1 MKTLRI
7 FGLAIVI
14 LAMMGGVYWWWQ
26 HGMTFP
32 GTDDATLEANL
43 LTIAPQIGGRVIAVS
58 AVENGHVAVGDL
70 LFSIDPAP
78 FQAAVDMARA
88 DLDRARLTAGS
99 TIADVSGAAAAVAAA
114 AATLRQ
120 AQQDLARD
128 RSLARGGQI
137 SQMMV
142 DHAQT
147 ALDQAAAAKASADA
161 ALTAAAT
168 RAGRSVTGDTPAIR
182 SAQAAWALAVID
194 LAHCSVTAPAS
205 GWIADISLRPG
216 QIVTENQPLFSL
228 VEDGAW
234 WVDGNFKETD
244 LQRIRPGQS
253 VALKIDMYAGMTLS
267 GTVESVGYGSGV
279 VFSLLPSQNATGNW
293 VKVTQ
298 RFAVRIAIDHPP
310 ADPDRPLRVGA
321 SVTATVDT
329 ADLVTE

>member
-7 FGLAIVI
+7 FGLAVVI

-26 HGMTFP
+26 HGKTFP

-43 LTIAPQIGGRVIAVS
+43 LTIAPQIGGRVLAVPV
-58 AVENGHVAVGDL
+58 VENGHVAVGDL

-78 FQAAVDMARA
+78 LQATVDMAQA
-88 DLDRARLTAGS
+88 TLDRATLTAGS
-99 TIADVSGAAAAVAAA
+99 AGADVSGAAAVLAAA

-120 AQQDLARD
+120 AQADLARD

-137 SQMMV
+137 SQVVV

-147 ALDQAAAAKASADA
+147 DVDQAVAAKASADA

-168 RAGRSVTGDTPAIR
+168 LAGRSVTGDTPAIR
-182 SAQAAWALAVID
+182 SAQAALALAVID

-205 GWIADISLRPG
+205 GWIANISLRPG
-216 QIVTENQPLFSL
+216 QIVTANQPLFSL

-267 GTVESVGYGSGV
+267 GTVESVGYGSGA

-310 ADPDRPLRVGA
+310 ADPDRPLRLGA

-329 ADLVTE
+329 ADLVTK